1 MPPAT
6 LFCYSEIFPALR
18 ARDISVER
26 AAEVLQEMGVLVD
39 DRRPSFEGWLDRKLD
54 GLADGIGREA
64 ESWLRT
70 MRDGAPRSR
79 ARSLETVW
87 GHMNNVRPAL
97 LDWSQRYDHLRE
109 VTRDDIQAIL
119 GGLHGTRR
127 SSFLVSLRSLFAYCK
142 KRGMVFRNPAS
153 GIKVGQHPYGIAQPL
168 GQDDVDQAAEA
179 AATPSA
185 RLVLVLAAVHAART
199 GAIRA
204 AQLDDVDLGNRRL
217 IIAGR
222 VRPIDEF
229 THQILL
235 DWLDYRRTRWP
246 DTANP
251 HLLINQQ
258 SAMGTGPVSTIYFA
272 KTKLRGQA
280 ATLERL
286 RVDRQLE
293 EALAHGPDP
302 LHLAAVFGLDPKT
315 AIRYAE
321 NARLLL
327 ETAAEQQAA
336 RVPSAETVRPAA
348 RTPHSLLGMDTS
360 SGEDLVRAG
369 YDALSHH
376 YRGDDDSA
384 EEYGPWLADLQ
395 THLPDR
401 GDVLDIGCGCGLPV
415 ARCLA
420 AAGHRVTGVDISDVQ
435 IERARTLVPDAT
447 FIREDAAQLRFSP
460 GSFDAIICLYALIHM
475 PLDQQPRLLRSIA
488 EWLRPGGWLLATT
501 GQDAW
506 TGTQDNW
513 LGGPATMWW
522 SHADAAT
529 YRSWLQQAGL
539 EVTVQQFVPEGN
551 SGHALFW
558 ARRPPRPPSSSTE
571 PKGQNH
577 P

>member
-1 MPPAT
+1 M
-6 LFCYSEIFPALR
+6 
-18 ARDISVER
+18 
-26 AAEVLQEMGVLVD
+26 LVD
-39 DRRPSFEGWLDRKLD
+39 DRRPSFEGWLERKLG
-54 GLADGIGREA
+54 GLADGIGQEA
-64 ESWLRT
+64 GSWLRT
-70 MRDGAPRSR
+70 MRDGGPRSR

-87 GHMNNVRPAL
+87 RHMNNVRPVL

-127 SSFLVSLRSLFAYCK
+127 SSFLVSLRSLFAFCK
-142 KRGMVFRNPAS
+142 KKGMVFRDPAS
-153 GIKVGQHPYGIAQPL
+153 GSRSAAPLRHRPAPRPGRRRPGRRGRRDPVSPAGARARRSPRRPHRRHPRRPARRRRPRQPQAHHRRAGPPDRRVHPPDPARLARLPAHPLAGHRQPVPAHQPAVGDGHRASQHDL
-168 GQDDVDQAAEA
+168 LRQDQTPRPGRDPGTAARA
-179 AATPSA
+179 GNSRKPSPTAPTPCIWRRCSASTPRPPSATP
-185 RLVLVLAAVHAART
+185 RT
-199 GAIRA
+199 PGYSW
-204 AQLDDVDLGNRRL
+204 
-217 IIAGR
+217 
-222 VRPIDEF
+222 RP
-229 THQILL
+229 
-235 DWLDYRRTRWP
+235 
-246 DTANP
+246 
-251 HLLINQQ
+251 QQ
-258 SAMGTGPVSTIYFA
+258 SSKPPGFRRQ
-272 KTKLRGQA
+272 KT
-280 ATLERL
+280 T
-286 RVDRQLE
+286 
-293 EALAHGPDP
+293 
-302 LHLAAVFGLDPKT
+302 
-315 AIRYAE
+315 
-321 NARLLL
+321 
-327 ETAAEQQAA
+327 
-336 RVPSAETVRPAA
+336 RPAA

-369 YDALSHH
+369 YDALSHR

-401 GDVLDIGCGCGLPV
+401 GDVLDIGCGCGLPA

-435 IERARTLVPDAT
+435 IERARRLVPDAT